1 MSEAIAFQG
10 HAARLRLQRRLLRE
24 HAGATVAM
32 DDGGAGLSPITSP
45 GRSQR
50 LPDRRIEAMFV
61 YSLSP
66 IDDWRGW
73 QKPEDLFRATIDTS
87 PDANPAGKDEPLG
100 AFEPHRWARAWT
112 SARAAARKLQWKG
125 DIRPGGGPYITIL
138 PAAEPGGLP
147 LFVIAWKQ
155 QDNGTTFVASPVRL
169 PWLEVEGN
177 EWLGCADK
185 PTPR

>member
-1 MSEAIAFQG
+1 
-10 HAARLRLQRRLLRE
+10 
-24 HAGATVAM
+24 
-32 DDGGAGLSPITSP
+32 
-45 GRSQR
+45 
-50 LPDRRIEAMFV
+50 MFV

-73 QKPEDLFRATIDTS
+73 QRPEDLFRPAIDTS
-87 PDANPAGKDEPLG
+87 PEASPTGKDDPLG

-155 QDNGTTFVASPVRL
+155 QDNGATFVASPVRL
-169 PWLEVEGN
+169 SWLEVDGN
-177 EWLGCADK
+177 EWLVPDHHAIYNDSVPG
-185 PTPR
+185 PTTDLDATFDSTVSAGAASGRT

>member
-1 MSEAIAFQG
+1 MC
-10 HAARLRLQRRLLRE
+10 
-24 HAGATVAM
+24 
-32 DDGGAGLSPITSP
+32 
-45 GRSQR
+45 
-50 LPDRRIEAMFV
+50 V

-73 QKPEDLFRATIDTS
+73 QKPEDLFRAAIDTS

-169 PWLEVEGN
+169 SWLEVEGN
-177 EWLGCADK
+177 EWLVPDHHAIDSVPRADNDLD
-185 PTPR
+185 TTFDSTVSAGAASGRT

>member
-1 MSEAIAFQG
+1 
-10 HAARLRLQRRLLRE
+10 
-24 HAGATVAM
+24 
-32 DDGGAGLSPITSP
+32 
-45 GRSQR
+45 
-50 LPDRRIEAMFV
+50 MFV

-66 IDDWRGW
+66 IDEWRGW
-73 QKPEDLFRATIDTS
+73 QKPEDLFRPAIDTS
-87 PDANPAGKDEPLG
+87 PEASPTGKDDPLG

-125 DIRPGGGPYITIL
+125 DIRPGGGPYVTIL

-169 PWLEVEGN
+169 SWLEVEGN
-177 EWLGCADK
+177 EWLAPDL
-185 PTPR
+185 